1 MLGFL
6 AVVRDLRLVGRK
18 KSAFRG
24 SMRERE
30 GRSLEIV
37 FTKLGCVTTVEPPHT
52 ESTYEEGGT
61 VERIEKYGVGV
72 TRLTLHYSI
81 QSVFILSQPIWPIQT
96 TPSGKSTMRMAQ
108 CEAPNYLLYTDL

>member
-6 AVVRDLRLVGRK
+6 AVVRDLRLLGRK
-18 KSAFRG
+18 KSPFRG
-24 SMRERE
+24 SIRERE

-61 VERIEKYGVGV
+61 VERIAGV
-72 TRLTLHYSI
+72 TRLTLHYST
-81 QSVFILSQPIWPIQT
+81 QSVFILSQPIGPIQT